1 MKRIIFISLIISSI
15 FNINVQAQ
23 WIQGS
28 STLYYNG
35 GNVGIGCESPS
46 ATLKVH
52 GGDFPV
58 IELSNPNQKMQI
70 AIATQ
75 DGFFAGAAKAGD
87 AVIRKL
93 GSSHNILLYM
103 PGNSGDGSSGIKFGD
118 EKNGVFMGIYNNKT
132 VRLDGILYATEV
144 RVQANAWADEVF
156 EKDYNLRTLG
166 EVEAFIEK
174 YKHLPEIPA
183 QSDIVGKDYNVAEMN
198 RLLLKKV
205 EELSLYVISQE
216 KRIRQLEKKQPVR
229 RKR

>member
-1 MKRIIFISLIISSI
+1 MKRIIFISLIISISI
-15 FNINVQAQ
+15 VKLQAQ

-28 STLYYNG
+28 SSLCYNG
-35 GNVGIGCESPS
+35 GRVGIGCESTF
-46 ATLKVH
+46 ATLKID
-52 GGDFPV
+52 GGAFPL
-58 IELSNPNQKMQI
+58 IELGQTLQI
-70 AIATQ
+70 AVATQ
-75 DGFFAGAAKAGD
+75 DGFFAGGAKAGD

-103 PGNSGDGSSGIKFGD
+103 PNNAGDGSSGIKFGD

-205 EELSLYVISQE
+205 EELSLYVISQD